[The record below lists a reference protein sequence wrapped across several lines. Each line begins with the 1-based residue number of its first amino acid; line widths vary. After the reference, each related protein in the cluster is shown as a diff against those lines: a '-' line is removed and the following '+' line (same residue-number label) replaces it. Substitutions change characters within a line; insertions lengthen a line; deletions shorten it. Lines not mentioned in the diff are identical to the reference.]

1 MESLSKKNNA
11 YVEKKNLSFMRE
23 KSTHPDICRFAEFY
37 LPQERT
43 LHDAGRQMFCTPVFA
58 DCFIRENRNVAI
70 IYYLRKAR
78 SKTKL
83 EKEGFCVRAKDV
95 LQRFISSLFLINFL
109 ANSIE
114 LYFPNS

>member
-11 YVEKKNLSFMRE
+11 FVAKETFPSCN
-23 KSTHPDICRFAEFY
+23 
-37 LPQERT
+37 
-43 LHDAGRQMFCTPVFA
+43 
-58 DCFIRENRNVAI
+58 CFIRENRNVAI